1 MAFED
6 DAIVAYRRLRRQI
19 GYWRILAVVGFAG
32 AIVATVGRFGGLSDQ
47 EYVAELTI
55 DGVILEDRVRD
66 AALAAV
72 AADEDAQALILYL
85 NSPGGSVVGGEDLYN
100 SLRGVAAEKPVVT
113 VMGTLATSAAYMAA
127 VATDRII
134 AREST
139 VTGSIGVLFQTTEI
153 TGLLDRL
160 GVKAEA
166 IKSSPLKAQPSPLEP
181 MTEAGRQAT
190 MALVEDMYNFFIGLV
205 AERRQFSDGE
215 VRRLADGRVFTG
227 RQALDNG
234 LIDAIGGEA
243 AALEWL
249 AESHDIDRDLP
260 IHNVLDEDNSLLLN
274 LVTGLA
280 EKTLISKAL
289 TLDGLIALWHP
300 GGQ

>member
-1 MAFED
+1 MAFEA

-19 GYWRILAVVGFAG
+19 GFWRVLAVVGVAG
-32 AIVATVGRFGGLSDQ
+32 AIVAAVGRFGSLPGQD
-47 EYVAELTI
+47 YVAALTI
-55 DGVILEDRVRD
+55 EGVILEDRERD

-72 AADEDAQALILYL
+72 ADDDDAQALILYI

-100 SLRGVAAEKPVVT
+100 SLRDVAAQKPVVT

-139 VTGSIGVLFQTTEI
+139 VTGSIGVLFQTTEV

-166 IKSSPLKAQPSPLEP
+166 IKSSPLKAQPSPFEP
-181 MTEAGRQAT
+181 MTDAGRRAT
-190 MALVEDMYNFFIGLV
+190 MALVEDMYNFFIELV
-205 AERRQFSDGE
+205 AERRQFDDAKI
-215 VRRLADGRVFTG
+215 RRLADGRVFTG
-227 RQALDNG
+227 RQALENG
-234 LIDAIGGEA
+234 LIDAIGGGGA
-243 AALEWL
+243 ASDWL
-249 AESHDIDRDLP
+249 AEAHDIDRDLP
-260 IHNVLDEDNSLLLN
+260 IQGVLGEERGLIRDLA
-274 LVTGLA
+274 VGLA
-280 EKTLISKAL
+280 EKTLLSKAL

-300 GGQ
+300 GGP